1 MWCACRVRLCLAGQ
15 EVRRISLAART
26 PELARKINAPAD
38 SKGTRG
44 MPPVSGSSFFEPDGA
59 DAELLMALEGEAL
72 AEGLAVALADALV
85 EADELAEALD
95 IGLALEVGLAII
107 LASVPLSSILPLFI
121 PMPFIP

>member
-1 MWCACRVRLCLAGQ
+1 MRLCLATQ

-72 AEGLAVALADALV
+72 AEGLAVALAEADALV
-85 EADELAEALD
+85 EADVLAEALD
-95 IGLALEVGLAII
+95 IGLAVALEVGLAII

>member
-1 MWCACRVRLCLAGQ
+1 VRLCLATQ

-72 AEGLAVALADALV
+72 AEGLAVALAEADVLV
-85 EADELAEALD
+85 EADVLAEALD

-107 LASVPLSSILPLFI
+107 LASVPLFSILPLFI

>member
-1 MWCACRVRLCLAGQ
+1 MRLCLAGQ
-15 EVRRISLAART
+15 EVRRISLAAKT

-72 AEGLAVALADALV
+72 AEGLAVALAEADALV
-85 EADELAEALD
+85 EADVLAEALD

-107 LASVPLSSILPLFI
+107 LVSVPLSSILRLFI

>member
-1 MWCACRVRLCLAGQ
+1 VRLCLATQ

-26 PELARKINAPAD
+26 PELARKINAPAN

-72 AEGLAVALADALV
+72 AEGLAVALAEADALV
-85 EADELAEALD
+85 EADVLAEALD

-107 LASVPLSSILPLFI
+107 LASVPLFSILRLFI

>member
-1 MWCACRVRLCLAGQ
+1 VRLYLASQ

-26 PELARKINAPAD
+26 PELARKINTPTD

-44 MPPVSGSSFFEPDGA
+44 MPPVSGSSFFEPEGA

-72 AEGLAVALADALV
+72 AELLAVALAEADALV
-85 EADELAEALD
+85 EADVLAEALD
-95 IGLALEVGLAII
+95 IGLAVALEVGLAII

>member
-1 MWCACRVRLCLAGQ
+1 VRLCLATQ

-44 MPPVSGSSFFEPDGA
+44 MPPVSGSSFFEPDGT

-72 AEGLAVALADALV
+72 AEGLAVALAEADALV
-85 EADELAEALD
+85 EADVLAEALD

-107 LASVPLSSILPLFI
+107 LASVPLFSILPLFI

>member
-1 MWCACRVRLCLAGQ
+1 MRLCLATQ

-26 PELARKINAPAD
+26 PELARKINTPTD
-38 SKGTRG
+38 SKGTKG
-44 MPPVSGSSFFEPDGA
+44 MPPVSGSSFFEPEGA

-72 AEGLAVALADALV
+72 AELLAVALAEADALV
-85 EADELAEALD
+85 EADVLAEALD

-107 LASVPLSSILPLFI
+107 LVSVPLSSILPLFI